1 MEEKEKK
8 TPFLQLVLDDFMFL
22 LFLGVTIYAVSYL
35 VWGLL
40 EIAWLSPIPDEIKQS
55 LLGGK

>member
-8 TPFLQLVLDDFMFL
+8 VPFLQLVLDDFMFL

-35 VWGLL
+35 IWGLL
-40 EIAWLSPIPDEIKQS
+40 ELAWLSPIPSEIKES